1 MEEFVQ
7 QLVNGLSLGAIY
19 ALIALGY
26 NLIFGVMNVL
36 TFAHGTVV
44 MIGGY
49 TVLIAHEK
57 VGINYTV
64 AIGLGVV
71 LATLTGLLVERTTV
85 RPIRD
90 NPWAVIIAT
99 FGAAIVIEHAM
110 RLYKDIPA
118 RPVAFPSPLEHD
130 YIYLFEDARV
140 SELQLGIFGTGLVLM
155 IGLIVFIYRTKLG
168 MAVRAVAQSPDIA
181 ETMGIS
187 LRKIAIVSFAIA
199 SAVGGTV
206 GILYAIYYQSIYVHV
221 GSQFLGLKGLV
232 IVIVAGAGNIP
243 GSLVTGLLL
252 GALEAFTIG
261 YIASEVRDLVAYS
274 ALLLVLIFRPSGLFG
289 EQARVE
295 FKV

>member
-1 MEEFVQ
+1 MEAFIQ

-26 NLIFGVMNVL
+26 NLIFGVMNIL

-44 MIGGY
+44 MIGAY
-49 TVLIAHEK
+49 TVLIAHQK

-64 AIGLGVV
+64 AIALGVV
-71 LATLTGLLVERTTV
+71 MATLTGLLVERTTV

-110 RLYKDIPA
+110 RQYKGIPA
-118 RPVAFPSPLEHD
+118 RPVPFPSPIEQK
-130 YIYLFEDARV
+130 YYYLFEGARV
-140 SELQLGIFGTGLVLM
+140 SELQLVILSTGLVLM
-155 IGLIVFIYRTKLG
+155 VALLAFIYRTKLG
-168 MAVRAVAQSPDIA
+168 MAVRAVAQSPHIA
-181 ETMGIS
+181 ETMGIN
-187 LRKIAIVSFAIA
+187 LRKIAVVSFAIA
-199 SAVGGTV
+199 SSVGGVV
-206 GILYAIYYQSIYVHV
+206 GILYAIYYQSIYIHV

-252 GALEAFTIG
+252 GTLEALTIG
-261 YIASEVRDLVAYS
+261 YIGSEVRDLVAYS

>member
-1 MEEFVQ
+1 MEAFIQ

-26 NLIFGVMNVL
+26 NLIFGVMNIL

-44 MIGGY
+44 MIGAY
-49 TVLIAHEK
+49 TVLIAHQK

-64 AIGLGVV
+64 AIALGVV
-71 LATLTGLLVERTTV
+71 MATLTGLLVERTTV

-110 RLYKDIPA
+110 RQYKGIPA
-118 RPVAFPSPLEHD
+118 RPVPFPSPIEQK
-130 YIYLFEDARV
+130 YYYLFEGARV
-140 SELQLGIFGTGLVLM
+140 SELQLVILTTGLVLM
-155 IGLIVFIYRTKLG
+155 VALIAFIYRTKLG
-168 MAVRAVAQSPDIA
+168 MAVRAVAQSPHIA
-181 ETMGIS
+181 ETMGIN
-187 LRKIAIVSFAIA
+187 LRKIAVVSFAIA
-199 SAVGGTV
+199 SSVGGVV
-206 GILYAIYYQSIYVHV
+206 GILYAIYYQSIYIHV

-252 GALEAFTIG
+252 GTLEALTIG
-261 YIASEVRDLVAYS
+261 YIGSEVRDLVAYS

>member
-1 MEEFVQ
+1 MEEFIQ

-49 TVLIAHEK
+49 TVLIAHQK
-57 VGINYTV
+57 VGIDYTV

-71 LATLTGLLVERTTV
+71 LATLAGLLIERTTV

-110 RLYKDIPA
+110 RLYKGIPA

-130 YIYLFEDARV
+130 YIYLFEGARV
-140 SELQLGIFGTGLVLM
+140 SELQLGIFGIGVVLM
-155 IGLIVFIYRTKLG
+155 VGLIVFIYRTKLG

-199 SAVGGTV
+199 SAVGGAV

-243 GSLVTGLLL
+243 GSLITGLLL

-289 EQARVE
+289 EQAQVE

>member
-1 MEEFVQ
+1 MEAFVQ

-26 NLIFGVMNVL
+26 NLIFGVMNIL

-44 MIGGY
+44 MIGAY

-57 VGINYTV
+57 IGINYTV
-64 AIGLGVV
+64 AIGLGLVF
-71 LATLTGLLVERTTV
+71 ATLTGLLVERTTV

-110 RLYKDIPA
+110 RQYKDIPA
-118 RPVAFPSPLEHD
+118 RPVPFPSPIEHK
-130 YIYLFEDARV
+130 YYYLFEGARV
-140 SELQLGIFGTGLVLM
+140 SELQLVILGTGIVLM
-155 IGLIVFIYRTKLG
+155 VALLLFIYRTKMG
-168 MAVRAVAQSPDIA
+168 MAVRAVAQSPHIA
-181 ETMGIS
+181 ETMGIN
-187 LRKIAIVSFAIA
+187 LRKVAVVSFAIA
-199 SAVGGTV
+199 SAVGGAV
-206 GILYAIYYQSIYVHV
+206 GILYAIYYQSIYIHV

-243 GSLVTGLLL
+243 GSLITGLLL
-252 GALEAFTIG
+252 GVLEALTIG
-261 YIASEVRDLVAYS
+261 YIGSEVRDLVAYS

>member
-1 MEEFVQ
+1 MEVFIQ

-44 MIGGY
+44 MIGAY
-49 TVLIAHEK
+49 TVLIAHSRI
-57 VGINYTV
+57 GIDYTV
-64 AIGLGVV
+64 AIALGLVI
-71 LATLTGLLVERTTV
+71 ATLTGLLIERTCV

-110 RLYKDIPA
+110 RLYKNIPA
-118 RPVAFPSPLEHD
+118 RPVPFPSPIEHK
-130 YIYLFEDARV
+130 YYYLVEGARV
-140 SELQLGIFGTGLVLM
+140 SELQLVILGTGLILM
-155 IGLIVFIYRTKLG
+155 LGLLLFIYRTKMG
-168 MAVRAVAQSPDIA
+168 MAVRAVAQSPHIA
-181 ETMGIS
+181 ETMGIN
-187 LRKIAIVSFAIA
+187 LRKVAIISFAIA
-199 SAVGGTV
+199 SAVGGAV
-206 GILYAIYYQSIYVHV
+206 GILYANYYQSIYIHV

-243 GSLVTGLLL
+243 GSLVVGLLL

-261 YIASEVRDLVAYS
+261 YIGSEVRDLVAYS

-289 EQARVE
+289 ERAQVE

>member
-1 MEEFVQ
+1 MEAFVQ

-44 MIGGY
+44 MIGAY

-64 AIGLGVV
+64 AIGLGLVI
-71 LATLTGLLVERTTV
+71 ATLTGLLIERTTI

-110 RLYKDIPA
+110 RQYKDIPA
-118 RPVAFPSPLEHD
+118 RPIPFPSPIEQK
-130 YIYLFEDARV
+130 YYYLFEGARV
-140 SELQLGIFGTGLVLM
+140 SELQLIILGTGFVLM
-155 IGLIVFIYRTKLG
+155 VAMLLFIYRTKMG
-168 MAVRAVAQSPDIA
+168 MAIRAVAQSPHIA
-181 ETMGIS
+181 ETMGIN
-187 LRKIAIVSFAIA
+187 LRKVAIVSFAVA
-199 SAVGGTV
+199 SAVGGAV
-206 GILYAIYYQSIYVHV
+206 GILYAVYYQTIYIHV

-243 GSLVTGLLL
+243 GSLATGLML

-261 YIASEVRDLVAYS
+261 YIGSEVRDLVAYS

>member
-1 MEEFVQ
+1 MC
-7 QLVNGLSLGAIY
+7 
-19 ALIALGY
+19 
-26 NLIFGVMNVL
+26 
-36 TFAHGTVV
+36 
-44 MIGGY
+44 
-49 TVLIAHEK
+49 
-57 VGINYTV
+57 
-64 AIGLGVV
+64 
-71 LATLTGLLVERTTV
+71 
-85 RPIRD
+85 IRD
-90 NPWAVIIAT
+90 
-99 FGAAIVIEHAM
+99 
-110 RLYKDIPA
+110 
-118 RPVAFPSPLEHD
+118 
-130 YIYLFEDARV
+130 RV
-140 SELQLGIFGTGLVLM
+140 SELQLGIFGIGLVLM

>member
-1 MEEFVQ
+1 MEAFIQ

-44 MIGGY
+44 MIGAY
-49 TVLIAHEK
+49 TVLIAHDK
-57 VGINYTV
+57 MGIDFTVAVGI
-64 AIGLGVV
+64 GLVV
-71 LATLTGLLVERTTV
+71 ATLTGLLVERIAI

-110 RLYKDIPA
+110 RQYKDIPA
-118 RPVAFPSPLEHD
+118 RPMPFPTPFEHS
-130 YIYLFEDARV
+130 YIYLFEGARV
-140 SELQLGIFGTGLVLM
+140 SLLQLGIFA
-155 IGLIVFIYRTKLG
+155 IGLTLMVALMVFIYRTKMG
-168 MAVRAVAQSPDIA
+168 MAIRAVAQSPHIA
-181 ETMGIS
+181 ETMGID
-187 LRKIAIVSFAIA
+187 LRKIAVVSFAIA
-199 SAVGGTV
+199 SSVGGAV
-206 GILYAIYYQSIYVHV
+206 GILYAIYYQSIYIHV

-252 GALEAFTIG
+252 GVLEALTIG
-261 YIASEVRDLVAYS
+261 YIGSEVRDLVGYS
-274 ALLLVLIFRPSGLFG
+274 TLFLVLIFRPSGLFG

>member
-44 MIGGY
+44 MIGAY

-57 VGINYTV
+57 VGIDYTV
-64 AIGLGVV
+64 AIALGVV

-110 RLYKDIPA
+110 RQYKAIPA
-118 RPVAFPSPLEHD
+118 RPIPFPSPLEHD
-130 YIYLFEDARV
+130 YIYLFEGARV
-140 SELQLGIFGTGLVLM
+140 SALQLGIFGIGLVLM
-155 IGLIVFIYRTKLG
+155 VGLIGFIYRTKLG
-168 MAVRAVAQSPDIA
+168 MAVRAVAQTPDIA

-199 SAVGGTV
+199 SAVGGAV
-206 GILYAIYYQSIYVHV
+206 GILYAIYYQAIYVHV

-252 GALEAFTIG
+252 GVLEAFTIG

-289 EQARVE
+289 EQAQVE